1 MQTSAVLSPGRV
13 VDVID
18 RTFRIYRDNFV
29 AFISLVAIVT
39 VPATLIEYVLQE
51 AQKTTEVYTL
61 GGRSYTVT
69 TTGSRSELVL
79 VQLVFLLLEALIV
92 YGFITCIASENYL
105 GRRPSIGQAF
115 RLLAGRLGSL
125 LVGLIIFGV
134 VFFVSAMAVLIA
146 GMACVVPF
154 LALPVVGYLF
164 LAGYFFIIPVLV
176 LEG

>member
-69 TTGSRSELVL
+69 TTGSR
-79 VQLVFLLLEALIV
+79 
-92 YGFITCIASENYL
+92 
-105 GRRPSIGQAF
+105 
-115 RLLAGRLGSL
+115 
-125 LVGLIIFGV
+125 
-134 VFFVSAMAVLIA
+134 
-146 GMACVVPF
+146 
-154 LALPVVGYLF
+154 
-164 LAGYFFIIPVLV
+164 
-176 LEG
+176 